1 MQFVRGMYVYWD
13 MKHLLKNIAL
23 LLFALS
29 TICFVACEEAENTFQ
44 DQMDR
49 FVSYMTSRMKL
60 VSEEEAEQSMTGEKL
75 PYYTRCGD
83 TYRHITNIYRE
94 NRPQK
99 RIAEGS
105 QITFRY
111 EAYLFENGPVNI
123 PFATNNRGTGAL
135 LASQHGLDTTYWDF
149 TPAVRILGTD
159 PIIKGLE
166 LTLPDCA
173 AGDTVYTFMPYE
185 AAYGDRAMGVIPA
198 KSAVM
203 MVTVID
209 DVE

>member
-1 MQFVRGMYVYWD
+1 
-13 MKHLLKNIAL
+13 MKQLLRNITL
-23 LLFALS
+23 LLVTSMAM
-29 TICFVACEEAENTFQ
+29 CVVACDDGEDIFQ
-44 DQMDR
+44 QQMDR

-60 VSEEEAEQSMTGEKL
+60 VSEEEAEQSMTGEQL

-83 TYRHITNIYRE
+83 AYRHITNIYRE
-94 NRPQK
+94 DRPQK
-99 RIAEGS
+99 LIAEGS

-111 EAYLFENGPVNI
+111 EAYLFEGAPANI
-123 PFATNNRGTGAL
+123 PYATNNRATGAI
-135 LASQHGLDTTYWDF
+135 LASQYGLDTTYWDF

-173 AGDTVYTFMPYE
+173 KGDTVYTFMPYE
-185 AAYGDRAMGVIPA
+185 AAYGDRAMGVIAA

-209 DVE
+209 NVE

>member
-1 MQFVRGMYVYWD
+1 
-13 MKHLLKNIAL
+13 MKHLLRNIATVA
-23 LLFALS
+23 LFALVITS
-29 TICFVACEEAENTFQ
+29 VACDQGEDIFQ
-44 DQMDR
+44 MQLDR

-60 VSEEEAEQSMTGEKL
+60 VSEAEAAASMTGEKL

-83 TYRHITNIYRE
+83 AYRHITNVYRAD
-94 NRPQK
+94 RPTK

-105 QITFRY
+105 KVTFRY
-111 EAYLFENGPVNI
+111 EAYLFESGPANI
-123 PFATNNRGTGAL
+123 PFATNNRGAGKI
-135 LASQHGLDTTYWDF
+135 LAEEYGLDTTYWDF

-173 AGDTVYTFMPYE
+173 KGDTVYTFMPYE
-185 AAYGDRAMGVIPA
+185 VAYGDRAMGVIA
-198 KSAVM
+198 AESAVM

>member
-1 MQFVRGMYVYWD
+1 
-13 MKHLLKNIAL
+13 MKHLLRNIATLAL
-23 LLFALS
+23 LALA
-29 TICFVACEEAENTFQ
+29 FVPMGCEEGEDIFQ
-44 DQMDR
+44 SQMDR

-60 VSEEEAEQSMTGEKL
+60 VSEAEADQSMTGEKL

-83 TYRHITNIYRE
+83 AYRHITNVYRT
-94 NRPQK
+94 NRPSK

-105 QITFRY
+105 KITFRY
-111 EAYLFENGPVNI
+111 EAYIFESGPANI
-123 PFATNNRGTGAL
+123 PYATNNRAMGAL
-135 LASQHGLDTTYWDF
+135 LAEQYGLDTTYWDF
-149 TPAVRILGTD
+149 SPAERILGTD

-198 KSAVM
+198 ESAVM

-209 DVE
+209 NVE